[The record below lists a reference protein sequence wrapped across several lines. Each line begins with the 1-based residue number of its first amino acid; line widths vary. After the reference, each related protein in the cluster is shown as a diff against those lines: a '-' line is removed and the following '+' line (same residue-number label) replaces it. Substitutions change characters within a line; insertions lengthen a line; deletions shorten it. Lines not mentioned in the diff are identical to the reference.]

1 MDEYFPQQLPGVPG
15 VRAPVPT
22 NHDAALLRNHEV
34 PLVEPHVYHVVAD
47 KDIRRRVEHNTNTNA
62 HLGLYIKI

>member
-22 NHDAALLRNHEV
+22 NHDAALLPNHEV
-34 PLVEPHVYHVVAD
+34 PLAKSHVYHVVA
-47 KDIRRRVEHNTNTNA
+47 N
-62 HLGLYIKI
+62 